1 MNEAMLV
8 RIRHLRSCDSLRGIH
23 EDVIEI
29 TDPGVGT
36 GHWPIMLP
44 FGNIAAMFDLVVYIY
59 ITKLSLR
66 ETMFPA
72 QQELIILFYI

>member
-1 MNEAMLV
+1 MFV

-59 ITKLSLR
+59 NQ
-66 ETMFPA
+66 A
-72 QQELIILFYI
+72 